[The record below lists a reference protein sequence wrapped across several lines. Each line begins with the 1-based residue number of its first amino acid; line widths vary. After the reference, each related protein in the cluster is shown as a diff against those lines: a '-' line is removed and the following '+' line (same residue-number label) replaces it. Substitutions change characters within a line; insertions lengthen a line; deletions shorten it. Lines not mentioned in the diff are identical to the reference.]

1 MARLTPAV
9 MRALDILELFV
20 DGARSSVADIMR
32 RTGLPRTTVF
42 ELVNTLAARGYLERD
57 ELGGYILGARTLT
70 LGNAY
75 ASRYDLVGEAAD
87 AARQLA
93 QSTGETSSVA
103 ILEGNEVFY
112 LAKVEGREVLALI
125 SSVGKRAPAN
135 ATGLGKALL
144 AYLEPD
150 QVDAL
155 WPDGVLPALTG
166 NTITDLSALRADLDA
181 TRERGF
187 ALEREESGPG
197 VACVAAPVL
206 DVSGR
211 VPAAV
216 SISVPLARWDQYPL
230 SHWSAVV
237 LQAAAAM
244 SERVGYV
251 PLSTGTQVS

>member
-20 DGARSSVADIMR
+20 DGARLSGAEVMR

-42 ELVNTLAARGYLERD
+42 ELINTLAARGYIERD
-57 ELGGYILGARTLT
+57 ELGGYTLGARTLT

-75 ASRYDLVGEAAD
+75 AARYDLVGESGAC
-87 AARQLA
+87 ARSVA
-93 QSTGETSSVA
+93 QRTGETSSVA

-144 AYLEPD
+144 AGLSRDE
-150 QVDAL
+150 VDAL
-155 WPDGVLPALTG
+155 WPDGALPALTEH
-166 NTITDLSALRADLDA
+166 TITGLPELQAELDA
-181 TRERGF
+181 TRARGY

-197 VACVAAPVL
+197 VACVAAPIR
-206 DVSGR
+206 DIAGR

-216 SISVPLARWDQYPL
+216 SISVPLARWDQFPVD
-230 SHWSAVV
+230 HWAGIV
-237 LQAAAAM
+237 LKAAASM
-244 SERVGYV
+244 SERLGA
-251 PLSTGTQVS
+251 